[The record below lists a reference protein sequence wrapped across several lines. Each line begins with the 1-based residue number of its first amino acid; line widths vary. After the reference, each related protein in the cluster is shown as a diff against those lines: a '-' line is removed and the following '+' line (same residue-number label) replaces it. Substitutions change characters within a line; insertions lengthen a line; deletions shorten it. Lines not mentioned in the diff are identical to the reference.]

1 MRALLITCAIMGLF
15 AVSGE
20 QPVDAQDFGAPL
32 PDSELATLTGKFML
46 PGGGSLALS
55 VTSDTLVNG
64 TPVLRTV
71 LTIDQTSNLQV
82 FGRDG
87 HTVSAAASGQSG
99 AGGEAG
105 TGTGMGTAAGAGA
118 LAAGVSV
125 LFDRRTGA
133 QITVPTVSTVRTG
146 TVGAADSQPGL
157 VPLAI
162 VAGGPAVQTPDGL
175 VTLTSLANGSQV
187 TLAGDQIGIAHLV
200 GQSVATAVLNAGND
214 RTIDTV
220 TTIGV
225 TLHDATALTM
235 GSAALKMDVLAADV
249 ARGLVR

>member
-1 MRALLITCAIMGLF
+1 MRALLSACAIMGLF

-71 LTIDQTSNLQV
+71 LTIDQTANLQV

-87 HTVSAAASGQSG
+87 NAASAAATGKSGSG
-99 AGGEAG
+99 SDAG
-105 TGTGMGTAAGAGA
+105 TSAGAGA
-118 LAAGVSV
+118 LASGVSV